1 MFLFHLQMYQSEPY
15 TYYIIIKKKNEMK
28 NQVCIEV
35 KAKTQLRLFDENKR
49 RKVRYIK
56 EGDAREVCFLLASS
70 TGAA

>member
-1 MFLFHLQMYQSEPY
+1 
-15 TYYIIIKKKNEMK
+15 MK

-70 TGAA
+70 TGAAWGLYWYSRAYGQW

>member
-1 MFLFHLQMYQSEPY
+1 MKS
-15 TYYIIIKKKNEMK
+15 KMK

-49 RKVRYIK
+49 RKVRHIK

-70 TGAA
+70 TDAA

>member
-1 MFLFHLQMYQSEPY
+1 MKS
-15 TYYIIIKKKNEMK
+15 KMK